1 MNEFTLVACGVGFM
15 ALLWIATLIAE
26 RLDRRRD
33 DDE

>member
-26 RLDRRRD
+26 WMDRRRE